1 MKKKIKVLHVLNLVG
16 GVEICFRQI
25 CQNIDE
31 SIIETSVVCQKLG
44 NKSKLVTS
52 KGKEITPLVIPIVR
66 EINPVLDLFSII
78 KLIFLIKKIKPD
90 VIHAHS
96 AKGGVL
102 VHCLHGKSR
111 SFRCTDAVCQPG
123 RSESCMPCAVSVFCS
138 SDVSCA

>member
-44 NKSKLVTS
+44 NKSKFVTS

-96 AKGGVL
+96 AKGGGNRKNCI
-102 VHCLHGKSR
+102 CL
-111 SFRCTDAVCQPG
+111 F
-123 RSESCMPCAVSVFCS
+123 
-138 SDVSCA
+138 